1 MYIFM
6 SLEWVSLKLKNFYL
20 ASLVLLGV
28 IWILDLPVRLNIGI
42 VTASYIS
49 LMLAISIAAGFLL
62 KPSHKGNSAVII
74 DIGLGVLALLSW
86 GWVALN
92 YISWLTDLAN
102 RGIEKWL
109 PGVLAIILLIE
120 ALRRFCG
127 FAITILTIVFIAYGF
142 FGHNFSG
149 ILEGAAVSPSRLILY
164 FYADSGGVPGLILSI
179 VCSVV
184 FGFLLMGELMKASGG
199 GQFLT
204 DVSLSLMGHFRGGP
218 AKVSIVASSI
228 FGSISG
234 STVGN
239 VMSTGVVTIPLMKKT
254 GLPGYFAAAVEAIAS
269 NGGQLAPPV
278 MGATA
283 FLIAEFLD
291 IPYLEVVGAAALPA
305 FIYYVILFVQVDL
318 MAKDNNLMGLDKTE
332 TPVFADL
339 VRQKGLH
346 LLPIVSLIF
355 LMFVIGL
362 QPAKSALMSGF
373 LALLAGLVLRSTK
386 LNFPMIMEFLENV
399 SKTLIPI
406 ILIGGAAG
414 IIVGVLN
421 ITGLGFN
428 LTLGLTEIGA
438 QYGLLVMLILTGI
451 IAIILGMGMPTAA
464 VYIVLSVVLAPAVIE
479 MGVPVLAAHLFIFY
493 FGLLSMITPP
503 VAVASFVAAG
513 IAEAS
518 LWRTSF
524 TAIKLGIAAYFLP
537 FLFVYN
543 DSLLLKGTWVEI
555 LLIFLTCLVSG
566 LMIASALREVNFRS
580 LKGISRMLCCTCLSI
595 VVGSATLWL
604 ERDSVGG
611 VLGVLFVGGFLFAAL
626 HKMKMFNERGS

>member
-1 MYIFM
+1 MT
-6 SLEWVSLKLKNFYL
+6 LERISLKLKNFYL
-20 ASLVLLGV
+20 ASLVLLGML
-28 IWILDLPVRLNIGI
+28 WILDIPVRLNIGV

-49 LMLAISIAAGFLL
+49 LMLAVSIAAGFLL
-62 KPSHKGNSAVII
+62 KPSFKGSTSVLL
-74 DIGLGVLALLSW
+74 DIGIGLLALISW
-86 GWVALN
+86 GWVAVN
-92 YISWLTDLAN
+92 YIDWLTDLAN
-102 RGIEKWL
+102 RGMEKWV
-109 PGVLAIILLIE
+109 PGIIAIILLIE

-127 FAITILTIVFIAYGF
+127 AAITILTVVFIAYGF
-142 FGHNFSG
+142 FGHNLGG
-149 ILEGAAVSPSRLILY
+149 IFEGAAVSPTRLILY

-184 FGFLLMGELMKASGG
+184 FGFLLMGELMKTSGG

-204 DVSLSLMGHFRGGP
+204 DISLSLMGHYRGGP

-305 FIYYVILFVQVDL
+305 IIYYVILFAQVDL
-318 MAKDNNLMGLDKTE
+318 MAKDNNLRGLKKSE
-332 TPVFADL
+332 TPVFGKL
-339 VRQKGLH
+339 IKQKGLH
-346 LLPIVSLIF
+346 LIPIVSLIF

-373 LALLAGLVLRSTK
+373 LAILAGLILRTVRPS
-386 LNFPMIMEFLENV
+386 LSLIMEFLGNV

-428 LTLGLTEIGA
+428 LTIGLTEIGA

-543 DSLLLKGTWVEI
+543 DSLLLRGTWVEI

-580 LKGISRMLCCTCLSI
+580 PNGILRMLCCVCLSLM
-595 VVGSATLWL
+595 VGSATLWL
-604 ERDSVGG
+604 ERDSMN
-611 VLGVLFVGGFLFAAL
+611 VLIVLAISSLLFAAL
-626 HKMKMFNERGS
+626 QRINVFSEEKSK

>member
-1 MYIFM
+1 M

-28 IWILDLPVRLNIGI
+28 MWILDIPIRLNIGI

-62 KPSHKGNSAVII
+62 KPSYKGSSAVVF
-74 DIGLGVLALLSW
+74 DIGLGLLALLSW

-102 RGIEKWL
+102 RGVEKWL

-127 FAITILTIVFIAYGF
+127 YAITVLTIVFIVYGF
-142 FGHNFSG
+142 LGHNFSG
-149 ILEGAAVSPSRLILY
+149 IFEGAAVSPSRLILY

-204 DVSLSLMGHFRGGP
+204 DISLSLMGHYRGGP

-291 IPYLEVVGAAALPA
+291 IPYLEVVGAAVLPA
-305 FIYYVILFVQVDL
+305 IIYYVILFVQVDL
-318 MAKDNNLMGLDKTE
+318 MAKDNNLVGLKKTE
-332 TPVFADL
+332 TPIFGNL
-339 VRQKGLH
+339 IKQKGLH
-346 LLPIVSLIF
+346 LIPIVSLVF

-373 LALLAGLVLRSTK
+373 LALLAGLILRSTK
-386 LNFPMIMEFLENV
+386 LSFSMIMEFLENV

-421 ITGLGFN
+421 ITGLGFS

-438 QYGLLVMLILTGI
+438 KYGLLVMLILTGI

-479 MGVPVLAAHLFIFY
+479 MGVPILAAHLYIFY

-513 IAEAS
+513 IAGAS

-543 DSLLLKGTWVEI
+543 DSLLLKGTWFEI
-555 LLIFLTCLVSG
+555 LLIFSTCLVSG
-566 LMIASALREVNFRS
+566 LMIASALREINFRS
-580 LKGISRMLCCTCLSI
+580 LKGVLRMLCCTCLSM

-604 ERDSVGG
+604 ERDSMG
-611 VLGVLFVGGFLFAAL
+611 VILVLIISGFLFAAL
-626 HKMKMFNERGS
+626 QKMKWFGEKRG

>member
-1 MYIFM
+1 
-6 SLEWVSLKLKNFYL
+6 
-20 ASLVLLGV
+20 
-28 IWILDLPVRLNIGI
+28 
-42 VTASYIS
+42 
-49 LMLAISIAAGFLL
+49 MLAISIAAGFLL
-62 KPSHKGNSAVII
+62 KPSYKGGSAVVF
-74 DIGLGVLALLSW
+74 DIGLGLLALLSW

-102 RGIEKWL
+102 RGVEKWL

-127 FAITILTIVFIAYGF
+127 YAITVLTIVFIVYGF
-142 FGHNFSG
+142 LGHNFSG
-149 ILEGAAVSPSRLILY
+149 IFEGAAVSPSRLILY

-204 DVSLSLMGHFRGGP
+204 DISLSLMGHYRGGP

-291 IPYLEVVGAAALPA
+291 IPYLEVVGAAVLPA
-305 FIYYVILFVQVDL
+305 IIYYVILFVQVDL
-318 MAKDNNLMGLDKTE
+318 MAKDNNLVGLKKTE
-332 TPVFADL
+332 TPIFGNL
-339 VRQKGLH
+339 IKQKGLH
-346 LLPIVSLIF
+346 LIPIVSLVF

-373 LALLAGLVLRSTK
+373 LALLAGLILRSTK
-386 LNFPMIMEFLENV
+386 LSFSMIMEFLENV

-421 ITGLGFN
+421 ITGLGFS

-438 QYGLLVMLILTGI
+438 KYGLLVMLILTGI

-479 MGVPVLAAHLFIFY
+479 MGVPILAAHLYIFY

-513 IAEAS
+513 IAGAS

-543 DSLLLKGTWVEI
+543 DSLLLKGTWFEI
-555 LLIFLTCLVSG
+555 LLIFSTCLVSG
-566 LMIASALREVNFRS
+566 LMIASALREINFRS
-580 LKGISRMLCCTCLSI
+580 LKGVLRMLCCTCLSM

-604 ERDSVGG
+604 ERDSMG
-611 VLGVLFVGGFLFAAL
+611 VILVLIISGFLFAAL
-626 HKMKMFNERGS
+626 QKMKWFSEKRG

>member
-1 MYIFM
+1 M

-28 IWILDLPVRLNIGI
+28 MWILDIPIRLNIGI

-62 KPSHKGNSAVII
+62 KPSYKGSSAVVF
-74 DIGLGVLALLSW
+74 DIGLGLLALLSW

-102 RGIEKWL
+102 RGVEKWL

-127 FAITILTIVFIAYGF
+127 YAITVLTIVFIAYGF
-142 FGHNFSG
+142 LGHNFSG
-149 ILEGAAVSPSRLILY
+149 IFEGAAVSPSRLILY

-204 DVSLSLMGHFRGGP
+204 DISLSLMGHYRGGP

-291 IPYLEVVGAAALPA
+291 IPYLEVVGAAVLPA
-305 FIYYVILFVQVDL
+305 IIYYVILFVQVDL
-318 MAKDNNLMGLDKTE
+318 MAKDNNLVGLKKTE
-332 TPVFADL
+332 TPIFGNL
-339 VRQKGLH
+339 IKQKGLH
-346 LLPIVSLIF
+346 LIPIVSLIF

-373 LALLAGLVLRSTK
+373 LALLAGLILRSTK
-386 LNFPMIMEFLENV
+386 LSFSMIMEFLENV

-438 QYGLLVMLILTGI
+438 KYGLLVMLILTGI

-479 MGVPVLAAHLFIFY
+479 MGVPILAAHLFIFY

-513 IAEAS
+513 IAGAS

-555 LLIFLTCLVSG
+555 LLIFSTCLVSG
-566 LMIASALREVNFRS
+566 LMIASALREINFRS
-580 LKGISRMLCCTCLSI
+580 LKGVLRMLCCTCLSM

-604 ERDSVGG
+604 ERDSMG
-611 VLGVLFVGGFLFAAL
+611 VILVLIISGFLFAAL
-626 HKMKMFNERGS
+626 QKMKWFGEKRG

>member
-1 MYIFM
+1 M

-28 IWILDLPVRLNIGI
+28 MWILDIPIRLNIGI

-62 KPSHKGNSAVII
+62 KPSYKGSSAVVF
-74 DIGLGVLALLSW
+74 DIGLGLLALLSW

-102 RGIEKWL
+102 RGVEKWL

-127 FAITILTIVFIAYGF
+127 YAITVLTIVFIVYGF
-142 FGHNFSG
+142 LGHNFSG
-149 ILEGAAVSPSRLILY
+149 IFEGAAVSPSRLILY

-204 DVSLSLMGHFRGGP
+204 DISLSLMGHYRGGP

-291 IPYLEVVGAAALPA
+291 IPYLEVVGAAVLPA
-305 FIYYVILFVQVDL
+305 IIYYVILFVQVDL
-318 MAKDNNLMGLDKTE
+318 MAKDNNLVGLKKTE
-332 TPVFADL
+332 TPIFGNL
-339 VRQKGLH
+339 IKQKGLH
-346 LLPIVSLIF
+346 LIPIVSLIF

-373 LALLAGLVLRSTK
+373 LALLAGLILRSTK
-386 LNFPMIMEFLENV
+386 LSFSMIMEFLENV

-421 ITGLGFN
+421 ITGLGFS

-438 QYGLLVMLILTGI
+438 KYGLLVMLILTGI

-479 MGVPVLAAHLFIFY
+479 MGVPILAAHLYIFY

-513 IAEAS
+513 IAGAS

-524 TAIKLGIAAYFLP
+524 TAIKLGVAAYFLP

-543 DSLLLKGTWVEI
+543 DSLLLKGTWFEI
-555 LLIFLTCLVSG
+555 LLIFSTCLVSG
-566 LMIASALREVNFRS
+566 LMIASALREINFRS
-580 LKGISRMLCCTCLSI
+580 LKGVLRMLCCTCLSM

-604 ERDSVGG
+604 ERDSMG
-611 VLGVLFVGGFLFAAL
+611 VILVLIISGFLFAAL
-626 HKMKMFNERGS
+626 QKMKWFGEKRG

>member
-1 MYIFM
+1 M
-6 SLEWVSLKLKNFYL
+6 L
-20 ASLVLLGV
+20 
-28 IWILDLPVRLNIGI
+28 WILDIPVRLNIGV

-49 LMLAISIAAGFLL
+49 LMLAVSIAAGFLL
-62 KPSHKGNSAVII
+62 KPSFKGGTSVLL
-74 DIGLGVLALLSW
+74 DIGIGLLALISW
-86 GWVALN
+86 GWVAVN
-92 YISWLTDLAN
+92 YIDWLTDLAN
-102 RGIEKWL
+102 RGIEKWV
-109 PGVLAIILLIE
+109 PGIIAIILLIE

-127 FAITILTIVFIAYGF
+127 AAITILTVVFIAYGF
-142 FGHNFSG
+142 FGHNLGG
-149 ILEGAAVSPSRLILY
+149 IFEGAAVSPTRLILY
-164 FYADSGGVPGLILSI
+164 FYADSGGIPGLILSI

-184 FGFLLMGELMKASGG
+184 FGFLLMGELMKTSGG

-204 DVSLSLMGHFRGGP
+204 DISLSLMGHYRGGP

-305 FIYYVILFVQVDL
+305 IIYYVILFAQVDL
-318 MAKDNNLMGLDKTE
+318 MAKDNNLRGLKKSE
-332 TPVFADL
+332 TPVFSKL
-339 VRQKGLH
+339 IKQKGLH
-346 LLPIVSLIF
+346 LIPIVSLIF

-373 LALLAGLVLRSTK
+373 LAILAGLILRTVKPS
-386 LNFPMIMEFLENV
+386 LSLIMEFLGNV

-543 DSLLLKGTWVEI
+543 DSLLLRGTWVEI

-566 LMIASALREVNFRS
+566 LMIASALREINFRS
-580 LKGISRMLCCTCLSI
+580 PNGILRMLCCVCLSLM
-595 VVGSATLWL
+595 VGSATLWL
-604 ERDSVGG
+604 ERDSMN
-611 VLGVLFVGGFLFAAL
+611 VLIVLAISSLLFTAL
-626 HKMKMFNERGS
+626 QRINVFSEEKNK